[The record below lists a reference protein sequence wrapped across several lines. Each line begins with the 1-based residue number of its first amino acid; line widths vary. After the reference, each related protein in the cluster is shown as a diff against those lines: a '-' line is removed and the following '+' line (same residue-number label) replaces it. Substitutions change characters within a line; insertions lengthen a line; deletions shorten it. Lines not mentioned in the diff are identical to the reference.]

1 MHTKL
6 LCFAYVWHWKCFSFE
21 KIEKKTGMNRHQH
34 VFSFPAKFSSLGL
47 MPPPLPPAPP
57 AMVNVSIPMSA
68 PAFPPQVAMMPTHMH
83 IQALSAEEQKMQ
95 QQQEQQQTVKKSSSE
110 EEGELTPRGNHRYP
124 KRKPWKPYRIA
135 AWLALILA
143 FTTVVIVV
151 IVWGFRVS
159 FRITEMTPA
168 LIFLIS
174 LRTQMATSVG
184 GCDRSTLSIC
194 RRCSQRCAMK

>member
-1 MHTKL
+1 MHTKVIA
-6 LCFAYVWHWKCFSFE
+6 LCICLALEMFRFE
-21 KIEKKTGMNRHQH
+21 KIEKTGMNRHQP

-95 QQQEQQQTVKKSSSE
+95 QQQQDQQQPVKKSSSE

-159 FRITEMTPA
+159 FFRITEVTPTS
-168 LIFLIS
+168 FLTS
-174 LRTQMATSVG
+174 L
-184 GCDRSTLSIC
+184 
-194 RRCSQRCAMK
+194 